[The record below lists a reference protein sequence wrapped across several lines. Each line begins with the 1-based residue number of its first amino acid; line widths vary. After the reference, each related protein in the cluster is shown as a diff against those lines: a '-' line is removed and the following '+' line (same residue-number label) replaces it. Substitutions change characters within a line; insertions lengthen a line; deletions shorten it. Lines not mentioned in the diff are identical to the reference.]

1 MAPNLFRT
9 AAILALMS
17 MVGPFAIDMFLP
29 AMPTIAAD
37 FAAPETVVQ
46 YTITTYFLA
55 FGVAQL
61 VYGPWADMAGR
72 KLPIYTGLATFAVG
86 SVGATFAGSIETL
99 IAARFVQGLGGAA
112 MMVVPRAII
121 RDMYTGH
128 EATRVMSLIMLVIS
142 ISPML
147 APLAGSGVIA
157 VAGWRGVF
165 GVLAGVAVL
174 CLLLAAL
181 AQPETLPRERRVPVN
196 VRALRRGA
204 GVLARSPVFLG
215 LTFIG
220 GFGMASFFVFISFAP
235 FVYQN
240 AFGLSPTGFSLYF
253 AINAVGFF
261 GATQLAAP
269 LGQRFSARRVMT
281 WGTLGFAAF
290 TALLW
295 VLALGGLASLPVIT
309 ACLFLGNGFMGL
321 VIPTAMV
328 MALEDHGE
336 IAGLASSLGGTL
348 QMLTGG
354 VAVLVAGPFFDG
366 SATPMIAAI
375 AACAAV
381 ALILARLTLPRL
393 TS

>member
-1 MAPNLFRT
+1 
-9 AAILALMS
+9 
-17 MVGPFAIDMFLP
+17 
-29 AMPTIAAD
+29 
-37 FAAPETVVQ
+37 
-46 YTITTYFLA
+46 
-55 FGVAQL
+55 
-61 VYGPWADMAGR
+61 
-72 KLPIYTGLATFAVG
+72 
-86 SVGATFAGSIETL
+86 
-99 IAARFVQGLGGAA
+99 
-112 MMVVPRAII
+112 
-121 RDMYTGH
+121 
-128 EATRVMSLIMLVIS
+128 
-142 ISPML
+142 ML